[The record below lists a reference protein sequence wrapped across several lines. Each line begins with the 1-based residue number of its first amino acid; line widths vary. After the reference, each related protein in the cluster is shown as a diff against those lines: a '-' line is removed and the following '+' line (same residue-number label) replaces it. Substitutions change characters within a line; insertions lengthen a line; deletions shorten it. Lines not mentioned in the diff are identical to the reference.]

1 MSVYDEI
8 RDNMSTIN
16 NVNPNHNYKY
26 YMRVFDSSD
35 VFVRDYL
42 DIEDF
47 CEQNKLVVLEKPNE
61 RTPFETPL
69 YNGYLYHDVFDSI
82 KDLFDYDLWDSL
94 YWRCRGEESDY
105 LTDYDEIEARISH
118 GCNIDFSLEEFCR
131 YLKDEND
138 NLDKN
143 DDLDIMLARFIL
155 LKKNDVAYCYTEIHG
170 ASQGDWMELYYPEGT
185 DEEVIRVLECAIF
198 NLGDEVFICP
208 WNDVDDGGFT
218 YIFVSFP
225 LNRDCLEFAM
235 NETGCKRD
243 EVYIECFDGYEY
255 IPKYR
260 HLEFK

>member
-8 RDNMSTIN
+8 RNNMSTIN

-35 VFVRDYL
+35 TFVSDYI

-47 CEQNKLVVLEKPNE
+47 CKQHKLVVLEPNKN
-61 RTPFETPL
+61 PFNKNPL
-69 YNGYLYHDVFDSI
+69 YNGDLCRDILGSI
-82 KDLFDYDLWDSL
+82 KDLFDYDLTNTL
-94 YWRCRGEESDY
+94 YEYCCGGEEY
-105 LTDYDEIEARISH
+105 YQTDYDGIEARISD
-118 GCNIDFSLEEFCR
+118 GCNIDFSLEEFR
-131 YLKDEND
+131 HYLK
-138 NLDKN
+138 DKN
-143 DDLDIMLARFIL
+143 DDLDENDDLDIILTIFIL
-155 LKKNDVAYCYTEIHG
+155 SKKNDVAYHYIEILG
-170 ASQGDWMELYYPEGT
+170 ASQDYWMELYYPEGT

-208 WNDVDDGGFT
+208 WNDADDGGFT
-218 YIFVSFP
+218 YIFVSYP
-225 LNRDCLEFAM
+225 LKRDYLEFAM

-243 EVYIECFDGYEY
+243 EVYIECFEEYEY

>member
-47 CEQNKLVVLEKPNE
+47 CKQNKLIVLGYREN
-61 RTPFETPL
+61 PL
-69 YNGYLYHDVFDSI
+69 YNGDLYSDVLDNVNNSLDI
-82 KDLFDYDLWDSL
+82 DLWESL
-94 YWRCRGEESDY
+94 YEYCFCEEKISQK
-105 LTDYDEIEARISH
+105 DYDEIEAEVSYL
-118 GCNIDFSLEEFCR
+118 CDVDFSLEEFCH
-131 YLKDEND
+131 YLKFFG
-138 NLDKN
+138 DKN
-143 DDLDIMLARFIL
+143 DDQSLALTRFIL
-155 LKKNDVAYCYTEIHG
+155 SKKNDVMYRSTEIRG
-170 ASQGDWMELYYPEGT
+170 ASPGDWALCYYPDGTT

-198 NLGDEVFICP
+198 NLGDEVFICS
-208 WNDVDDGGFT
+208 WNDAYDGGFT
-218 YIFVSFP
+218 YIFVSYP
-225 LNRDCLEFAM
+225 LNRDYLEFAM
-235 NETGCKRD
+235 RETGCKRD
-243 EVYIECFDGYEY
+243 EVYIECFEEYEY